1 METNFR
7 SGRTV
12 AALILLQMTGSYVV
26 NFVLTAPLVG
36 EPGYLEAAA
45 PHAQQIAISALLGM
59 ALGAIWLAIAI
70 TVYPIVQRRS
80 QRFALALFAL
90 ASVCFAISVVE
101 HMNVMSMLS
110 LSEAY
115 AKAGAAEQAQFQL
128 LKRVVYTSR
137 NWAHFT
143 QLILSGCTM
152 FTFYVTL
159 IRFKLVPRAL
169 PALGLVAVLMQ
180 ITSVAM
186 PYFGHSVVFPMLAPL
201 GISQLLLSLWLLAK
215 GFNNES
221 IQ

>member
-1 METNFR
+1 MEATLR
-7 SGRTV
+7 SGRIV
-12 AALILLQMTGSYVV
+12 GALIIAQMAGSYTV
-26 NFVLTAPLVG
+26 NFVLTAPLFG
-36 EPGYLEAAA
+36 SPGFLEAAA
-45 PHAQQIAISALLGM
+45 PNAQQIAVSALLGI

-70 TVYPIVQRRS
+70 TVYPIVQARS
-80 QRFALALFAL
+80 QRLALVLFAL

-115 AKAGAAEQAQFQL
+115 ARAGAAEREQFQL
-128 LKRVVYTSR
+128 LKGVVSTSR

-152 FTFYVTL
+152 FVFYSTL
-159 IRFKLVPRAL
+159 IRFRLVPRAL

-186 PYFGHSVVFPMLAPL
+186 PYFGRSVSFPMLAPL
-201 GISQLLLSLWLLAK
+201 GISQLLLALWLLAK
-215 GFNNES
+215 GFKSES